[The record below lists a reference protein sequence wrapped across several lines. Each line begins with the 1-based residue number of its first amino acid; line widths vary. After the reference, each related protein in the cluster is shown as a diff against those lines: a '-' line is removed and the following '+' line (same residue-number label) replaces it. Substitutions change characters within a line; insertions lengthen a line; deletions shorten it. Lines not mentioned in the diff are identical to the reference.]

1 SLFSGTLEKKN
12 RHCDVLELFEMPVIK
27 QSGGKPET
35 ESISSKYR
43 YSHLVLGV
51 TQLVQQRLSS
61 AVNVS
66 QRL

>member
-1 SLFSGTLEKKN
+1 FVLGDTGKKKN

-43 YSHLVLGV
+43 YSHLME
-51 TQLVQQRLSS
+51 TERRLWC
-61 AVNVS
+61 NNLLL
-66 QRL
+66 QK